1 MQQRELVLLVM
12 ANIYIIP
19 HSYRKI
25 VIAKSVKLSPVKA
38 CPLFWSRGLDQ
49 GGREAG
55 LLMLMGTCLYCGS
68 LKLSC
73 TGICYTSSFFLF
85 FCRLML
91 YFIPSFFLLLLGLYR
106 IYWVYYARSKG
117 ERVKSKNISNVSPNM
132 LALASFLGRGQ
143 QRRIKSAYRQTTVEL
158 LVQNYLILWL
168 FDTYWCRKEY
178 ISLGTS
184 LGYIRAIYSLFAAC
198 VSRNFFQICRRYC
211 LCLPQ
216 YIY

>member
-1 MQQRELVLLVM
+1 
-12 ANIYIIP
+12 
-19 HSYRKI
+19 
-25 VIAKSVKLSPVKA
+25 
-38 CPLFWSRGLDQ
+38 
-49 GGREAG
+49 
-55 LLMLMGTCLYCGS
+55 
-68 LKLSC
+68 
-73 TGICYTSSFFLF
+73 
-85 FCRLML
+85 
-91 YFIPSFFLLLLGLYR
+91 
-106 IYWVYYARSKG
+106 
-117 ERVKSKNISNVSPNM
+117 M

-216 YIY
+216 YIYQLHKNMTQSSEFVVSHVALSPKPFTHFCAYKKKILKIEYFVFSTCCFYYCKGNTKE